1 VYVAAEMQRQL
12 ENSGMSGGLSDSA
25 WAEGGK
31 YRVEA
36 DRKEKGLE
44 QREPAHRN
52 RQASRNKYT
61 PPRAQA
67 SAQNLPNSL
76 DTASNASSHL
86 NPTASVFVPS
96 SASSTSCTET
106 KLDPTAKPCVPSTIA
121 HSTEGAKPA
130 QVAITIQYPKQVKPA
145 IETTYRGKAD
155 AKAGVDSPVGVK
167 QAETAM
173 SYSAYFEQVH
183 LRQQAELKM
192 ARLTN
197 AKTVIDVPDPIQQ
210 AETKVSCHTYWEQV
224 YIRQQAEHKLAELV
238 KSMAVAT
245 EPVTGPTVATQ
256 IVEQAESII
265 QAPYQGETNA
275 TTVVAGPC
283 TYPATVVNSVVELAK
298 PTKRAHECCNWAEVE
313 KIYPHLV
320 SARVATATVS
330 TRPFEQVEPPMQVTC
345 QTEKHK
351 KADSVT
357 LPAEIATPAGEKAKP
372 TKNSEFEKVF
382 PVPVSASIPVQP
394 MKCIEEP
401 QQVDPEHDVESASQ
415 LGSDAF
421 FDDKISNDGVEF
433 VTKESLR
440 ATQGK
445 SAAEELLDW
454 DGTRLPAVC
463 DWDDRTAHDIG
474 YMPKWIETEWVPC
487 VPTGPSIMVDVTAEG
502 FISGELPVIDG
513 RFGAHILHPVAHR
526 GEISSSA
533 LHNLSV
539 RVVLLILI

>member
-1 VYVAAEMQRQL
+1 MYVAAEMQRQL

-31 YRVEA
+31 YCVEA
-36 DRKEKGLE
+36 DRKEKWLE
-44 QREPAHRN
+44 QRVSAHRN
-52 RQASRNKYT
+52 RQASGNKYT
-61 PPRAQA
+61 PPQTQA

-76 DTASNASSHL
+76 DTASDASSHL

-106 KLDPTAKPCVPSTIA
+106 KLDPTAKPYVPSMSA

-130 QVAITIQYPKQVKPA
+130 QVAITVQYPKQVKSA
-145 IETTYRGKAD
+145 IELTCQGKAD

-183 LRQQAELKM
+183 LRRQAELKM
-192 ARLTN
+192 AKLTN
-197 AKTVIDVPDPIQQ
+197 KKIVIDVPDTIQQ
-210 AETKVSCHTYWEQV
+210 AETKVSCHTYWGQV
-224 YIRQQAEHKLAELV
+224 YIRQQAERKLAKLV

-245 EPVTGPTVATQ
+245 EPTQ
-256 IVEQAESII
+256 IVEQVESII

-275 TTVVAGPC
+275 KAVVAGPC
-283 TYPATVVNSVVELAK
+283 TYPASVVNSVVELAK
-298 PTKRAHECCNWAEVE
+298 PTKRAHECGNWVGVE
-313 KIYPHLV
+313 KVYPHLV

-330 TRPFEQVEPPMQVTC
+330 TRPFEQVEPPMQVSY

-357 LPAEIATPAGEKAKP
+357 LPAEIAIPAGEKAKP
-372 TKNSEFEKVF
+372 TKNSEFEEVF
-382 PVPVSASIPVQP
+382 PVPVSASVPIQP

-401 QQVDPEHDVESASQ
+401 QQVEPEHDVDSASQ
-415 LGSDAF
+415 LDSDAF

-474 YMPKWIETEWVPC
+474 YMPKWIETEWVPR
-487 VPTGPSIMVDVTAEG
+487 VPTGPSVMVDVTAEG
-502 FISGELPVIDG
+502 FISGELPVIDC
-513 RFGAHILHPVAHR
+513 RFGEHILQPVAHR

-533 LHNLSV
+533 FHNLSM
-539 RVVLLILI
+539 RIVLLMLI